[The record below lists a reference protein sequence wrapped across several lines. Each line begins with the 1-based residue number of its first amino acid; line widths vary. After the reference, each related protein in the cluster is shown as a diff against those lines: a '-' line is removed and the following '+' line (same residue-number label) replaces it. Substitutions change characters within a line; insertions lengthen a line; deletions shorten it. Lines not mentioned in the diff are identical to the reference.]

1 MSRST
6 EALPLS
12 GIRVLDAGQV
22 ISGPFVA
29 QLLGDFGADV
39 IKIEH
44 PRTGDPYRQYGPSK
58 DGVPLGWTTMA
69 RNKRSLTLDLSK
81 PEGTALFKELA
92 AVSDVVIESFRP
104 STIERYGLTY
114 DDLSA
119 VNPRLVVVLISGF
132 GQTGPYRD
140 RAGFGT
146 LAEAMSGFAA
156 MTGEA
161 DGPPI
166 LPQFALADGVAALYA
181 AFGVLNALYARDMQG
196 SGRGQLIDVS
206 LIEPL
211 FSLLGP
217 LTTYY
222 DQLGE
227 VPERLGSRN
236 AVNAPRNVYRTKDDR
251 WLAIAASVQ
260 EIARRTFAAIGRPE
274 LIEDERFNTAHAR
287 VAHVEDV
294 DRLVGAWV
302 AERTREDALD
312 ALLAAGVAAAPVLDI
327 ADMFED
333 PHVAA
338 RQMITEVAHPQLGPI
353 RMHGVFPRMSGTP
366 GAIRSPGPALGE
378 HTDEILRDLLGA
390 DDERLAALR
399 AAGVI

>member
-1 MSRST
+1 MSKT
-6 EALPLS
+6 DNLPLK

-44 PRTGDPYRQYGPSK
+44 PATGDPYRQYGPSK
-58 DGVPLGWTTMA
+58 DGVPLGWTSMA
-69 RNKRSLTLDLSK
+69 RNKRSLTLNLSK
-81 PEGTALFKELA
+81 PEGSGLFKELA
-92 AVSDVVIESFRP
+92 ATADVVIQSFRP
-104 STIERYGLTY
+104 SAIERYGLTY
-114 DDLSA
+114 DDLRA

-140 RAGFGT
+140 RPGFGT

-156 MTGEA
+156 MTGEP

-166 LPQFALADGVAALYA
+166 LPQFPLADGVAALYA
-181 AFGVLNALYARDMQG
+181 AFGVLNALYWRDAQG
-196 SGRGQLIDVS
+196 SGVGQLVDVS

-217 LTTYY
+217 LATFY

-227 VPERLGSRN
+227 VPQRLGSRN
-236 AVNAPRNVYRTKDDR
+236 AVNAPRNVYRAKDER

-260 EIARRTFAAIGRPE
+260 EIARRCFAAIGRPE
-274 LIEDERFNTAHAR
+274 LIDDPRYATAHAR
-287 VAHVEDV
+287 VAHVEEI
-294 DRLVGAWV
+294 DRLVGGWV
-302 AERTREDALD
+302 AERTRDDAMA

-327 ADMFED
+327 ADMSQD

-338 RQMITEVAHPQLGPI
+338 REMITEVAHPRLGPL
-353 RMHGVFPRMSGTP
+353 RMTGVFPRMSGSP
-366 GAIRSPGPALGE
+366 GTIRSAGPDLGQ
-378 HTDEILRDLLGA
+378 HTEEILRELLGIS
-390 DDERLAALR
+390 DERLAALR
-399 AAGVI
+399 DAGVI

>member
-1 MSRST
+1 MSNT
-6 EALPLS
+6 ETLPLK

-22 ISGPFVA
+22 ISAPFVA

-44 PRTGDPYRQYGPSK
+44 PRTGDPYRQYGPRK
-58 DGVPLGWTTMA
+58 DGVPLGWTSMA
-69 RNKRSLTLDLSK
+69 RNKRSLSLDLSK
-81 PEGTALFKELA
+81 PEGARLFRELA
-92 AVSDVVIESFRP
+92 ATADVVVQSFRP

-119 VNPRLVVVLISGF
+119 VNPRLIVVLISGF

-156 MTGEA
+156 MTGPP

-181 AFGVLNALYARDMQG
+181 AFGVLNALYWRDAQG
-196 SGRGQLIDVS
+196 AGVGQLIDVS

-217 LTTYY
+217 LATIY

-227 VPERLGSRN
+227 VPRRLGSRN
-236 AVNAPRNVYRTKDDR
+236 AVNAPRNVYRAKDER

-260 EIARRTFAAIGRPE
+260 EIARRCFTAIGRPE
-274 LIEDERFNTAHAR
+274 LIGDPRFATAQAR
-287 VAHVEDV
+287 VAHVEEV
-294 DRLVGAWV
+294 DRLVGGWV
-302 AERTREDALD
+302 AERTREDALT
-312 ALLAAGVAAAPVLDI
+312 ALLDAGVAAAPVLDI
-327 ADMFED
+327 ADIFQD
-333 PHVAA
+333 PHVTA
-338 RQMITEVAHPQLGPI
+338 RQMITEVAHPRLGQI
-353 RMHGVFPRMSGTP
+353 RMHGVFPRMSGSP
-366 GAIRSPGPALGE
+366 GTIRSVGPE
-378 HTDEILRDLLGA
+378 HGQHTNEVLRELLDIA
-390 DDERLAALR
+390 DERLAALR
-399 AAGVI
+399 AARVI